1 MRSSDSF
8 VVAVVEDGLSRSK
21 KRSSLKDITDS
32 KLAKLGFD
40 FLSQDNQKDL
50 QKTLAPQNTQRST
63 HWAPDRRDG
72 EKPVKG
78 RIRRVV

>member
-40 FLSQDNQKDL
+40 FLSEDNQKDL
-50 QKTLAPQNTQRST
+50 QKTLAPRTLSVPPTGHRTEGIIILGMERS
-63 HWAPDRRDG
+63 P
-72 EKPVKG
+72 
-78 RIRRVV
+78 